1 MYKYYEV
8 IILVIYFKEFNKI
21 KKEWMVVRKKF
32 LIENIFSDEKFLN
45 WMIRLINF
53 VESYDVRYEFDKI
66 KVFVMIVGV
75 EEDYLILLVY

>member
-1 MYKYYEV
+1 
-8 IILVIYFKEFNKI
+8 
-21 KKEWMVVRKKF
+21 
-32 LIENIFSDEKFLN
+32 
-45 WMIRLINF
+45 MIRLINF